1 MWSRWLS
8 VFPVHVEHWV
18 SLTLSSNLTFYF
30 LLQLVQWWSL
40 LSFVFDLLV
49 FNTSPFF
56 FKISVFFLCF
66 SSVLFSHHIADFLSP
81 FFLTLSLVLTFL
93 SSLKLNLP
101 ACLYSDISPTF
112 LVVNFWNFPLVYTH
126 FSIFGF
132 SSWLLVIFWRHQV
145 ALLSLFA
152 VSFPLI
158 PNSLCIPHSYH
169 FECLLWFYLRISSW
183 SSHSGGLVPLC
194 QWRGSKHC

>member
-1 MWSRWLS
+1 MF
-8 VFPVHVEHWV
+8 FPVHVEHWV
-18 SLTLSSNLTFYF
+18 SLTLSSNLTFYI

-49 FNTSPFF
+49 FNTMPFF

-81 FFLTLSLVLTFL
+81 FFLTLSLVLAFL
-93 SSLKLNLP
+93 SSLQLNLP

-132 SSWLLVIFWRHQV
+132 SSSWLLVIFWKNQV

-152 VSFPLI
+152 VSFPLL
-158 PNSLCIPHSYH
+158 PNSLCILHSYR
-169 FECLLWFYLRISSW
+169 FACLLWFYLRISSW
-183 SSHSGGLVPLC
+183 SSYSGGLIPLC
-194 QWRGSKHC
+194 QWRGSKRG